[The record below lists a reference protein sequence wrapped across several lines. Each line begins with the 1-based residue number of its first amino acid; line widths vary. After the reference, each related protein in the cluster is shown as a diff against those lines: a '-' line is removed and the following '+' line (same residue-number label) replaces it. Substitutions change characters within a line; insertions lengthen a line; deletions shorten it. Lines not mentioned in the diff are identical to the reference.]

1 MHTLAVTA
9 AIGGI
14 GLLLSSLLFL
24 LPNRQR
30 HPPLESFEDSQ
41 KRLKRHLSEMRR
53 DGDRQ

>member
-14 GLLLSSLLFL
+14 GLLLSSLVFL
-24 LPNRQR
+24 IPSRQR
-30 HPPLESFEDSQ
+30 RPPLESFEDSQ

-53 DGDRQ
+53 DEQRQ